1 MANLGE
7 AGGRFMERVEG
18 DDDLRAARPLDYE
31 NGTTSDE
38 IFISRSDNGAGLCLL
53 PAALLQ

>member
-1 MANLGE
+1 
-7 AGGRFMERVEG
+7 MERVEG